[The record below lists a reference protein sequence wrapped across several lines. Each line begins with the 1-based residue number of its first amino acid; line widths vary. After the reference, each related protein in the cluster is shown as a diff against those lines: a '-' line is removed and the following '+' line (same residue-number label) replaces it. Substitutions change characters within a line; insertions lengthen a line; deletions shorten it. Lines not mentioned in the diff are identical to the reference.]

1 MNIASPFSSNAVM
14 YVTTVNKVMFLT
26 FLFQSTLLLAPQDK
40 HLVVHKI
47 QVLPR
52 KTNFPIHSVL
62 ILNLQDV
69 ILKVMLHESICNNRW
84 ENVEKY

>member
-1 MNIASPFSSNAVM
+1 MNMASPFNSNAAM
-14 YVTTVNKVMFLT
+14 CVTTVNKVMFET

-40 HLVVHKI
+40 HFVVHKI

-69 ILKVMLHESICNNRW
+69 ILKVMLHETICNNHW
-84 ENVEKY
+84 ENFEKY